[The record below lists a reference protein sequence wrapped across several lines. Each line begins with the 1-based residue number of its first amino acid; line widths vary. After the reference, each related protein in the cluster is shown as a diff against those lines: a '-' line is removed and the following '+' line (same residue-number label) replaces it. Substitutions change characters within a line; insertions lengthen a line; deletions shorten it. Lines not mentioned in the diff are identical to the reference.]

1 MDGMRAAFAR
11 TASDL
16 LDEDPR
22 VALVLAEISV
32 DGYLSRAVE
41 RHPARAVNIGIA
53 EQAMVGVAAGFAMEG
68 FHPIAHS
75 IGAFVAER
83 PYEQLKLD
91 IGYQGLG
98 GTFVGVG
105 GSYDYAAEG
114 ATHHAPADAQ
124 VMTAIPRMQV
134 FAPGHAREVDVLLRA
149 TYADED
155 PTYLRLAAATNP
167 EPFDVAPG
175 RLEVVA
181 RGAGPTVVAFGPM
194 LWPTLRAC
202 AGLDVTIC
210 YATSLRPF
218 DGPGLAAVVGDDPVL
233 IAVEPWYE
241 GTAAAPITAALAH
254 VPARFA
260 WIGVPR
266 AFVHA
271 YGTREDLDRDAGLDP
286 AAIGRRIAEVVD

>member
-11 TASDL
+11 TTTAL

-32 DGYLSRAVE
+32 SGYLSRAIE
-41 RHPARAVNIGIA
+41 RHPERAVNIGIA
-53 EQAMVGVAAGFAMEG
+53 EQAMVGIAAGFAMEG

-124 VMTAIPRMQV
+124 VMSAIPRMQV
-134 FAPGHAREVDVLLRA
+134 LAPGHEREVDALLRA
-149 TYADED
+149 TYANGE
-155 PTYLRLAAATNP
+155 PTYVRIGSAANP

-175 RLEVVA
+175 RIEVVA
-181 RGAGPTVVAFGPM
+181 HGGAATVLAFGPM
-194 LWPTLRAC
+194 LWPTLARLRGARRHDPVRHQPAAVRRRDPRRHPQRDADRGRGRAVVR
-202 AGLDVTIC
+202 GHGGGG
-210 YATSLRPF
+210 RHRR
-218 DGPGLAAVVGDDPVL
+218 DGPPAGPVRL
-233 IAVEPWYE
+233 DRGP
-241 GTAAAPITAALAH
+241 AH
-254 VPARFA
+254 VHPHLRD
-260 WIGVPR
+260 PR
-266 AFVHA
+266 
-271 YGTREDLDRDAGLDP
+271 GPRP
-286 AAIGRRIAEVVD
+286 